1 MSDEVLVKR
10 RWFSVRSLATRMTLV
25 FAGLAA
31 VIWVALAI
39 WVLTDALRRGEANLT
54 SEMREYAHQVMAV
67 AERWPANDPGLAG
80 ALEAVINIEN
90 QANQSTADES
100 EPDQASSPDF
110 LIQIWRDGQ
119 AVLPYQNGL
128 NTPPNQFDDLISVQV
143 GNVER
148 KLYAVQAASR
158 PVVVALLV
166 KSPYSASITWPSVAI
181 VLLPLVISLPVL
193 LIPAWLMTRFG
204 LRPLRA
210 TTDEVLARVT
220 EGKLTPL
227 ELTRY
232 RELNPLLQAM
242 NQLMARLSQQLKRE
256 RAFVADVA
264 HELKTP
270 LAALQTNIG
279 TAVVTSDAARR
290 QAALNDLDPSL
301 KRTTHLVQQLLD
313 MARLEVDETQDRKRL
328 FDLAEF
334 CRERLSELIRLA
346 DCRDI
351 QLKAD
356 IPEQL
361 VVLADPDPVSSI
373 VTNLVDNAIK
383 YSPAGGLVVVSLVPL
398 QKPVQSDEP
407 SGFVMTV
414 TDQGDGIALQD
425 RAHVFERFYRCTAS
439 ALKTEGAGLGMA
451 IVKRAVTLL
460 GGRITLA
467 DGDLNADAE
476 RPGLKVSV
484 RVPA

>member
-1 MSDEVLVKR
+1 MSDGNLVRR
-10 RWFSVRSLATRMTLV
+10 RWFSVRSLTARMTLV
-25 FAGLAA
+25 FASLAA
-31 VIWVALAI
+31 AIWFALAI
-39 WVLTDALRRGEANLT
+39 WVVTDALNRGEANLT
-54 SEMREYAHQVMAV
+54 SEMRDYAHQVMAV
-67 AERWPANDPGLAG
+67 AERWPADDPGIAG
-80 ALEAVINIEN
+80 ALEAVVNIEN
-90 QANQSTADES
+90 QANQDNVDKAEADQ
-100 EPDQASSPDF
+100 DASPDF
-110 LIQIWRDGQ
+110 LIQIWRDGRP
-119 AVLPYQNGL
+119 VLPPQNGL
-128 NTPPNQFDDLISVQV
+128 EVLPNAFEELISVHV
-143 GNVER
+143 DNAER
-148 KLYAVQAASR
+148 KLYAVQAASK

-166 KSPYSASITWPSVAI
+166 KSPFSASITWPSVAI

-204 LRPLRA
+204 LKPLRA

-232 RELNPLLQAM
+232 RELNPLLEAM

-279 TAVVTSDAARR
+279 TAVVTNDEARR
-290 QAALNDLDPSL
+290 QAALSDLDPGL

-313 MARLEVDETQDRKRL
+313 MARLEVDEFQDRKRQ

-334 CRERLSELIRLA
+334 CRERLSDLVRLA

-356 IPEQL
+356 IPERL
-361 VVLADPDPVSSI
+361 MVLTDPDPISSI

-383 YSPAGGLVVVSLVPL
+383 YSPAGAVVLVSLAPEKL
-398 QKPVQSDEP
+398 G
-407 SGFVMTV
+407 GFVLTV
-414 TDQGDGIALQD
+414 TDQGDGIAMQD

-460 GGRITLA
+460 GGRITLT
-467 DGDLNADAE
+467 DGDLGGDAG
-476 RPGLKVSV
+476 RRGLKVSV